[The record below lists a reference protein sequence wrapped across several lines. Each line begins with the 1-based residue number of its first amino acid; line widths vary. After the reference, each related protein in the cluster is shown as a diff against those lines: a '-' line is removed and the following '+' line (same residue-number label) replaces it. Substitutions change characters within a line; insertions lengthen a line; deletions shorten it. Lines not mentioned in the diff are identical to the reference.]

1 MKKTSWI
8 VGILTVVGLVVLGYL
23 VGGPA
28 LQGAWVALRQP
39 KTPIATILPLATAS
53 STHATGVA
61 SSPHFTVAPGFSFSL
76 LAKDIP
82 GARVL
87 AQDELGNVW
96 VSQTS
101 VGSITRIDL
110 KNGVAVGQ
118 EVVLSGLNKPHGL
131 AFDPRQPTSLYIATE
146 KELLQYTVYQKQ
158 SVPRKILDLPSGGRH
173 TTRTLLFGHDGYLY
187 VSIGST
193 CNVCHEKNPLV
204 AGIYQVNVR
213 AKQPVLMPF
222 ATGLRNAIFMTENPI
237 THELIVTEMG
247 RDYLGDTTPPDEI
260 NIVTKGGNYGWPVC
274 YGKNIHD
281 REFDDQPI
289 NPCREPFALPSFID
303 LPAHSAPLGLAYIP
317 EGWSEAWAG
326 NIMVALHGSWNSTQP
341 VGYSVVR
348 LIVDPEGRYYGS
360 EDVVSGW
367 LTENETLGRPVAVLA
382 DQSGEQ
388 MYISDDKAGAVY
400 TLRPQ
405 F

>member
-1 MKKTSWI
+1 
-8 VGILTVVGLVVLGYL
+8 
-23 VGGPA
+23 
-28 LQGAWVALRQP
+28 
-39 KTPIATILPLATAS
+39 
-53 STHATGVA
+53 
-61 SSPHFTVAPGFSFSL
+61 
-76 LAKDIP
+76 
-82 GARVL
+82 
-87 AQDELGNVW
+87 
-96 VSQTS
+96 
-101 VGSITRIDL
+101 
-110 KNGVAVGQ
+110 
-118 EVVLSGLNKPHGL
+118 
-131 AFDPRQPTSLYIATE
+131 
-146 KELLQYTVYQKQ
+146 
-158 SVPRKILDLPSGGRH
+158 
-173 TTRTLLFGHDGYLY
+173 
-187 VSIGST
+187 
-193 CNVCHEKNPLV
+193 VCHEKNPLV

-341 VGYSVVR
+341 VGYSLVR

-367 LTENETLGRPVAVLA
+367 LAEKETLGRPVAVLA